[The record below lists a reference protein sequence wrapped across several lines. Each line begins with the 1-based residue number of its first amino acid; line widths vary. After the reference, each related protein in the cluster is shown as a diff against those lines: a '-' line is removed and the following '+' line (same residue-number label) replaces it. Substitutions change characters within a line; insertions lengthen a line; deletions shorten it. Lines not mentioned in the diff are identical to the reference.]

1 MLKEVDET
9 TITKAIVKEFMEK
22 FLEYTESDVI
32 VVGSGPAGITAA
44 RYLAK
49 SGLKTLIIERNIMMG
64 GGMWQGGMLF
74 PKMVVEAPA
83 QKILEEVGFKMKEY
97 EKGVYVSDSPH
108 ASLKLL
114 TAALDAGAAVFNS
127 LEVKDVIY
135 RKSGINGVVVNWHA
149 VSMLPDFITCVDPL
163 ALKSKMVI
171 DATGHRAEVARI
183 ARDKLNLN
191 IPLPKEGSMWA
202 VEAEKA
208 TIKNTREVY
217 PGLIVCGM
225 ASNSIGGLPRMGPLY
240 GAMLLSGV
248 KAAKLAAEKL
258 NKWKIKLDG
267 EIEEIIS
274 Q

>member
-9 TITKAIVKEFMEK
+9 TVTRAIVKEFMNE

-83 QKILEEVGFKMKEY
+83 HKLLLEVGIKPKEF
-97 EKGVYVSDSPH
+97 EKGVYVCSSPH

-114 TAALDAGAAVFNS
+114 TAALDAGVVVFNS
-127 LEVKDVIY
+127 TEVKDVIY
-135 RKSGINGVVVNWHA
+135 RKDGIKGVVVNWHA
-149 VSMLPDFITCVDPL
+149 VSMLPEFITCVDPL
-163 ALKSKMVI
+163 ALKSKLVI
-171 DATGHRAEVARI
+171 DATGHKAEVARI
-183 ARDKLNLN
+183 AREKLNLQ
-191 IPLPKEGSMWA
+191 IPFPKEGSMW
-202 VEAEKA
+202 VSEAERA
-208 TIKNTREVY
+208 TLKNTREVY

-225 ASNSIGGLPRMGPLY
+225 ASNSIGGLPRMGPIY

-248 KAAKLAAEKL
+248 KAAKIASAKLGKGKLKLEK
-258 NKWKIKLDG
+258 
-267 EIEEIIS
+267 EIDEITS
-274 Q
+274 